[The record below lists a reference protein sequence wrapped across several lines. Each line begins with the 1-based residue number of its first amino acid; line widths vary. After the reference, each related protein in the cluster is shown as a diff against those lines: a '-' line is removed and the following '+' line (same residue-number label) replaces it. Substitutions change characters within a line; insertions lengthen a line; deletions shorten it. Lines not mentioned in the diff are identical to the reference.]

1 MTQII
6 TATKEQER
14 KAADKAV
21 IRLSG
26 KTLGPSIA
34 QAAADVKE
42 KAEIEAADKFA
53 ERNGEIEQ
61 DEIIYKDGVA
71 TLNLSDMNIRQIQM
85 LNPVPEEL
93 DPFTEALLGGVDPMA
108 AHQALTLT
116 FPIMAFLG
124 HNIRVLYEDGTLRW
138 MCGQSWQMGGSG
150 CGKSL
155 VLRELENLFLSEE
168 KKRNAENA
176 QKAAAYSL
184 LSEKERKETNMPE
197 EEVRIMDSVPTAL
210 ALLQQMQINGGGAMY
225 LSCSECGEFGKKIK
239 GQYYALVLDMMKK
252 SYDGTG
258 ESYMHKTNS
267 GMYYVP
273 SMKLCCN
280 IGGTIDPM
288 YGIFRQCDSDG
299 TLSRGAVT
307 MLGERKDE
315 KKDGP
320 YKSPDWTK
328 EQVEV
333 LLRGAMRL
341 RNFNNTFNENDGS
354 TGSPQENENLNL
366 NDNDDENEK
375 INSRIY
381 EGARDS
387 EGNIP
392 SLAEYNI
399 SMQKER
405 IARAL
410 NIPAF
415 QALGREIKRYLVDIG
430 EIADDCCSR
439 ANERAM
445 ALCYLL
451 YVANGLYE
459 DVPESEKDETMR
471 RIVDVARW
479 WVRSSIDCAI
489 AVQKQLNI
497 NSKSQRES
505 IRNNYKEVMG
515 ASGAQK
521 LLVTRAEALR
531 KYEAEYTGEQR
542 TLKEIHDDISL
553 FRDLSLKQTQRII
566 DAWGWKRA
574 SYAKYLIPMPSENDG
589 STSSPQV
596 DSTSSPQDRKED
608 AA

>member
-14 KAADKAV
+14 KAADRAV

-26 KTLGPSIA
+26 RPLGPSIA

-42 KAEIEAADKFA
+42 KEELEAADKLA
-53 ERNGEIEQ
+53 VERGEVVE
-61 DEIIYKDGVA
+61 DEVIYKDGKA
-71 TLNLSDMNIRQIQM
+71 TLDLTNKNIRQIQM
-85 LNPVPEEL
+85 LNPVPEKL
-93 DPFTEALLGGVDPMA
+93 DPFTQALLDGVDPMA

-155 VLRELENLFLSEE
+155 VLREIENLFLSEE
-168 KKRNAENA
+168 KKKNAENA

-184 LSEKERKETNMPE
+184 LSEKERKETNLPD

-210 ALLQQMQINGGGAMY
+210 ALLQQMQVNGGGAMY

-239 GQYYALVLDMMKK
+239 GTYYALVLDMMKK
-252 SYDGTG
+252 SYDGIG

-320 YKSPDWTK
+320 YKAPSWTK

-333 LLRGAMRL
+333 LLKGAMRL
-341 RNFNNTFNENDGS
+341 RNFNNTYNEDDLFKND
-354 TGSPQENENLNL
+354 
-366 NDNDDENEK
+366 
-375 INSRIY
+375 
-381 EGARDS
+381 EGDKESMERVFDSARDS

-392 SLAEYNI
+392 TIAEYNI

-405 IARAL
+405 IRRAL
-410 NIPAF
+410 NVEAF
-415 QALGREIKRYLVDIG
+415 QALGKEIKRYLVNIG

-451 YVANGLYE
+451 YIANGLNE
-459 DVPESEKDETMR
+459 DISASEKSETIQ
-471 RIVDVARW
+471 RIIDVARW

-489 AVQKQLNI
+489 AVQKQLNL
-497 NSKSQRES
+497 NSKSQREN

-515 ASGAQK
+515 ASGAQQI
-521 LLVTRAEALR
+521 LVTRAKALR
-531 KYEAEYTGEQR
+531 EYEAGHVGEQR
-542 TLKEIHDDISL
+542 TLKEIHDGIALFRDISL
-553 FRDLSLKQTQRII
+553 KQVQRIV

-574 SYAKYLIPMPSENDG
+574 SYAKYLIPEPVNDEDG
-589 STSSPQV
+589 
-596 DSTSSPQDRKED
+596 KED
-608 AA
+608 AV

>member
-14 KAADKAV
+14 KAADRAV

-26 KTLGPSIA
+26 RPLGPSIA

-42 KAEIEAADKFA
+42 KEELEAADKLA
-53 ERNGEIEQ
+53 VERGEVVE
-61 DEIIYKDGVA
+61 DEVIYKDGKA
-71 TLNLSDMNIRQIQM
+71 TLDLTNKNIRQIQM
-85 LNPVPEEL
+85 LNPVPEKL
-93 DPFTEALLGGVDPMA
+93 DPFTQALLDGVDPMA

-155 VLRELENLFLSEE
+155 VLREIENLFLSEE
-168 KKRNAENA
+168 KKKNAENA

-184 LSEKERKETNMPE
+184 LSEKERKETNLPD

-210 ALLQQMQINGGGAMY
+210 ALLQQMQVNGGGAMY

-239 GQYYALVLDMMKK
+239 GPYYALVLDMMKK
-252 SYDGTG
+252 SYDGIG

-320 YKSPDWTK
+320 YKAPSWTK

-333 LLRGAMRL
+333 LLKGAMRL
-341 RNFNNTFNENDGS
+341 RNFNNTYNEDVLFKND
-354 TGSPQENENLNL
+354 
-366 NDNDDENEK
+366 
-375 INSRIY
+375 
-381 EGARDS
+381 EGDKESMERVFDSARDS

-392 SLAEYNI
+392 TIAEYNI

-410 NIPAF
+410 NVEAF
-415 QALGREIKRYLVDIG
+415 QALGKEIKRYLVNIG

-451 YVANGLYE
+451 YIANGLHEDIPVERKYE
-459 DVPESEKDETMR
+459 TLR

-489 AVQKQLNI
+489 AVQKQLNL
-497 NSKSQRES
+497 NSKSQREN

-515 ASGAQK
+515 ASNADRILMIRNSALAKFEEDYEGEV
-521 LLVTRAEALR
+521 VTVLFVRDNIPELSSLHPKTVR
-531 KYEAEYTGEQR
+531 RCIDSRGWQSISYGKY
-542 TLKEIHDDISL
+542 KVS
-553 FRDLSLKQTQRII
+553 K
-566 DAWGWKRA
+566 
-574 SYAKYLIPMPSENDG
+574 
-589 STSSPQV
+589 
-596 DSTSSPQDRKED
+596 RKED
-608 AA
+608 E